1 MTHLQAPGLLFLRA
15 RHALTALA
23 LLAASPF
30 AQAQATRTWVSGVGH
45 DANPCSRAAPCRS
58 FAGALSKTATGGEIS
73 VLDVGVFDFLY
84 GNNGTSDTVT
94 YAPLVIN
101 KPITISGAAG
111 RVSGLGPLAPEVDV
125 PGSLSVTVAGQQD
138 AIVIDLPPGALG
150 PVTLRNLSLN
160 GAGGLGR
167 NGIRIASASTVSL
180 QNVDVAHFSQNC
192 LGVDATASGAL
203 VDVADSTFAH
213 CTSGV
218 AAQGD
223 VQVNL
228 GDSAVV
234 MNTGTGV
241 VTTTPQARVY
251 TAGSTVAG
259 NAQNVSLQSFT
270 AATPALAGG
279 PGVPAVAA
287 GSASAVISGGAPGCA
302 FASQQFVA
310 QAAVG
315 SGLPQGAQA
324 AQAAFRF
331 LTTPC
336 GALATVTVTLTYSQA
351 LPAGAVLYKFG
362 PATPGAATSR
372 WFPLPG
378 ASLSPDRKT
387 FTYSVTDNGVGD
399 SDNTLGVISDP
410 VLPVVLAAAGAA
422 HSIPT
427 LSEYGLM
434 LLTALMGL
442 AGWAVTRR
450 RTTGLGNA

>member
-1 MTHLQAPGLLFLRA
+1 MTHVQAPGLAFLRVRQA
-15 RHALTALA
+15 ALVWA
-23 LLAASPF
+23 LLAVAPW
-30 AQAQATRTWVSGVGH
+30 AQAQATRTWVSGVGD
-45 DANPCSRAAPCRS
+45 DANPCSRTAPCRT
-58 FAGALSKTATGGEIS
+58 FGGALPKTASGGEIS
-73 VLDVGVFDFLY
+73 VLDPGAFDF
-84 GNNGTSDTVT
+84 TASDTYQPV
-94 YAPLVIN
+94 VIT
-101 KPITISGAAG
+101 KPITLNGGGGTVA
-111 RVSGLGPLAPEVDV
+111 RLGPLAPSG
-125 PGSLSVTVAGQQD
+125 GSPVAVQQD

-160 GAGGLGR
+160 GAGGIGK

-203 VDVADSTFAH
+203 VDIADSTFSH

-223 VQVNL
+223 AQVNL

-234 MNTGTGV
+234 MNTGSGV

-259 NAQNVSLQSFT
+259 NAQNASLQSFT

-315 SGLPQGAQA
+315 SGLPPGAQA

-331 LTTPC
+331 VTTPC
-336 GALATVTVTLTYSQA
+336 GPLATVTVTLTYSQA

-387 FTYSVTDNGVGD
+387 FTYTVTDNGVGD
-399 SDNTLGVISDP
+399 SDNTVGVISDP
-410 VLPVVLAAAGAA
+410 VLPVVLAAAGGGVA

-442 AGWAVTRR
+442 AGWAVARR